1 MCAGDFNIFRDWR
14 ADPNIT
20 VESANLL
27 TPSGWNIM
35 QDLGQRYQSVF
46 PTLLPRP
53 YNRTNYLF
61 RHTDS
66 QRSQGSIRAFAD
78 GLFGENGHQNVV
90 FEDIPAVDWFLRV
103 RLAFL
108 NMVVV

>member
-1 MCAGDFNIFRDWR
+1 MCAGDFTLLRDWIR
-14 ADPNIT
+14 DPNIT
-20 VESANLL
+20 VESADLL

-35 QDLGQRYQSVF
+35 QGLGQRYQAVF

-53 YNRTNYLF
+53 YNRTQYLF

-103 RLAFL
+103 S
-108 NMVVV
+108 MVFDFIN